1 MRLSEEVT
9 EAVSEDISFTPI
21 AADAERARAC
31 MMQRR
36 EAELYRQME
45 AKLLRRME
53 LESCRRE
60 KQRFRHKCHKWLDRL
75 VPLFVLLAEAAFGTV
90 LYVAL
95 FL

>member
-9 EAVSEDISFTPI
+9 EAVSEDISFIPV

-36 EAELYRQME
+36 EAELYR
-45 AKLLRRME
+45 RME
-53 LESCRRE
+53 LENCRRE
-60 KQRFRHKCHKWLDRL
+60 KQQCRRRYRKWLDRL
-75 VPLFVLLAEAAFGTV
+75 VPLFILLAEAVFGAV

-95 FL
+95 FLW